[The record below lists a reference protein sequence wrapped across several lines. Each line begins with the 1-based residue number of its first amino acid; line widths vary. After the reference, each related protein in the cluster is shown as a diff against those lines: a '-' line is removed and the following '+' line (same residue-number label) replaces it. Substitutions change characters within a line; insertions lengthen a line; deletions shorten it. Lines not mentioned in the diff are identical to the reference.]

1 MCMLGKLEVN
11 MIEFLANP
19 LCSAIEIFHCVFL
32 SKGFVIQEL
41 LIISHFHA
49 QDGWTALHQA
59 AMEGHHQT
67 CQILIKHGAS
77 VNAQDNVRDNLNFQ
91 KALSKL

>member
-1 MCMLGKLEVN
+1 M
-11 MIEFLANP
+11 F
-19 LCSAIEIFHCVFL
+19 SFQ
-32 SKGFVIQEL
+32 GFVIQEL

-49 QDGWTALHQA
+49 QDCRTALHQA
-59 AMEGHHQT
+59 ALKGHHET

-77 VNAQDNVRDNLNFQ
+77 VNAQDNVRDNPYLQ